1 MDIKYVRIYRE
12 KRFAYLLTVMD
23 VYSRFAVGNTLKYS
37 IKKYDVILLL
47 DGILRGVST
56 KGIIIRNDNGS

>member
-23 VYSRFAVGNTLKYS
+23 VYSRFAVGHTLKYS
-37 IKKYDVILLL
+37 IKKSDVILLL

-56 KGIIIRNDNGS
+56 NGIIIRNDNGS